1 MQGTPGYECVIQIL
15 QTANVIWKKSR
26 QFFEPF
32 GVTEA
37 QFNILHLL
45 SQKPEGMSQTEL
57 SKLLVVDR
65 SNVTLL
71 LDRMEKKGWTRRHEV
86 PHDRRAYRIN
96 LSSSGHTLWKRILP
110 HYLKTVEEV
119 VQTISKHDLH
129 ACLKVLEQIEKRT
142 NVLVSNR

>member
-15 QTANVIWKKSR
+15 QTANVLWKKSR

-45 SQKPEGMSQTEL
+45 GQKPEGMSQTEL
-57 SKLLVVDR
+57 SKLLLVDR

-71 LDRMEKKGWTRRHEV
+71 LDRMETKGWIKRHEV
-86 PHDRRAYRIN
+86 PNDRRAYRIK
-96 LSSSGHTLWKRILP
+96 LSPSGHTLWKRILP
-110 HYLKTVEEV
+110 PYLKTIEEV
-119 VQTISKHDLH
+119 VKTISKHDIQ
-129 ACLKVLEQIEKRT
+129 ACLKVLEQIEKKT
-142 NVLVSNR
+142 TALTSNR